1 MTNIVITGDDNQVA
15 VSNGNILQ
23 QKICHLPSGKNVFRA
38 IGNWITL
45 LAIGLLV
52 TGIGYMTVV
61 LISG

>member
-1 MTNIVITGDDNQVA
+1 MTNIVIAGDDNQVT
-15 VSNGNILQ
+15 VGDGNILQ
-23 QKICHLPSGKNVFRA
+23 QKICHLSSGKNFFRA

-61 LISG
+61 LISR